1 MVRISVFVFNS
12 DRFNYM
18 TVAVNQFMNLT
29 DQDVLYDCLPLY
41 HTAGGVVGVG
51 QMIIAGTTLVIK
63 KKFSASRFWDDCVE
77 YKCTVGTK
85 HLPRYKLCVYRRIL
99 LHVFALYLQ
108 WALTLQAGQY
118 IGEICRYL
126 LAQPSKPVERQH
138 QVRVMFG
145 NGLKPQIWKEFQNRF
160 GVAQMG
166 EFYGAT
172 EGNCNTS
179 KYKSPGVKSIFK

>member
-1 MVRISVFVFNS
+1 
-12 DRFNYM
+12 M

-108 WALTLQAGQY
+108 
-118 IGEICRYL
+118 
-126 LAQPSKPVERQH
+126 
-138 QVRVMFG
+138 
-145 NGLKPQIWKEFQNRF
+145 
-160 GVAQMG
+160 
-166 EFYGAT
+166 
-172 EGNCNTS
+172 
-179 KYKSPGVKSIFK
+179 